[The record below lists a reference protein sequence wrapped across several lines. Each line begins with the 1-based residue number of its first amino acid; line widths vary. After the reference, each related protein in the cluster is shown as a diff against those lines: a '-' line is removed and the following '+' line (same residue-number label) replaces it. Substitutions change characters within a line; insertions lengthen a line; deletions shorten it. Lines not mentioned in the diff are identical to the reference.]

1 MSKKSMNKKSSPKKL
16 NENELL
22 MKCMDRVQDSTDEL
36 VISTKSLLNLTET
49 GIRKTADN
57 TRCVQVSLCKIFFFC
72 FINYFFINRK

>member
-22 MKCMDRVQDSTDEL
+22 KKCIDRVQDSTDEL
-36 VISTKSLLNLTET
+36 VILTKSLLNLTET

-57 TRCVQVSLCKIFFFC
+57 SRCVQVS
-72 FINYFFINRK
+72 

>member
-22 MKCMDRVQDSTDEL
+22 MKCIDRVQDSTDEL

-57 TRCVQVSLCKIFFFC
+57 SRCVQVSWCKIFFFL
-72 FINYFFINRK
+72 FY

>member
-22 MKCMDRVQDSTDEL
+22 KKCIDRVQDSTDEL

-57 TRCVQVSLCKIFFFC
+57 SKCVQVS
-72 FINYFFINRK
+72 

>member
-22 MKCMDRVQDSTDEL
+22 KKCIDRVQDSTDEL

-57 TRCVQVSLCKIFFFC
+57 SRCVQVSLCKVFFLF
-72 FINYFFINRK
+72 Y

>member
-1 MSKKSMNKKSSPKKL
+1 MNKKSSPNQL

-22 MKCMDRVQDSTDEL
+22 KKCIDRVQDSTDEL

-57 TRCVQVSLCKIFFFC
+57 SKCVQVSVRYSFFC
-72 FINYFFINRK
+72 FIN